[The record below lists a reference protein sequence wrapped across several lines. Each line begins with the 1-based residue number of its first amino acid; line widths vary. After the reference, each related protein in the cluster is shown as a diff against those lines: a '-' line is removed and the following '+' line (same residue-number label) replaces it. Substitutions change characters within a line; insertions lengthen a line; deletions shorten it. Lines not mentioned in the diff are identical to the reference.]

1 MIHTP
6 WNSIEEMN
14 KVDNVVNIHGNFAVL
29 DLAMSFVGV
38 WKFLLPEWKY
48 VMLTSSSK
56 ELNPSIETIGIEKSP
71 SKHSELFEAT
81 YINDLRIKYNYV

>member
-1 MIHTP
+1 MRVP
-6 WNSIEEMN
+6 WNSIEEIN
-14 KVDNVVNIHGNFAVL
+14 KVDNVVNMHVIFAVL
-29 DLAMSFVGV
+29 FILFAGM
-38 WKFLLPEWKY
+38 WKFLLPEWKC

-71 SKHSELFEAT
+71 SKYSELFEAT